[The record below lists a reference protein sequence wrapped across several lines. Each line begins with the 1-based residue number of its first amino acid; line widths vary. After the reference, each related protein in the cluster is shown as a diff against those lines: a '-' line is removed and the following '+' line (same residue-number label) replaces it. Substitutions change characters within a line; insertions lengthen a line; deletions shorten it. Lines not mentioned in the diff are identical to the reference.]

1 VNCSFKLRT
10 DASTYLKLKHA
21 IRHENFGVLT
31 IKHDLKCL
39 TAFMKWLVFN
49 KKIHTYSLKHGF
61 IKHSYDKVLF
71 FCEHAC
77 KLQVIS
83 LVSIV
88 YVCAFGS
95 LTIQV

>member
-1 VNCSFKLRT
+1 VNYSFKLRT

-49 KKIHTYSLKHGF
+49 KKIHTYSLKHG
-61 IKHSYDKVLF
+61 L
-71 FCEHAC
+71 
-77 KLQVIS
+77 L
-83 LVSIV
+83 SIV
-88 YVCAFGS
+88 MIKCYSSVSMHASYRSFHW
-95 LTIQV
+95 